1 MCTYSSAGVNSP
13 AISCVY
19 VCLSVYLNNFFVC
32 KIETHER
39 FKRTLSFRTDTT
51 CKCSGKPPLSS
62 SKNT

>member
-32 KIETHER
+32 KIKTHER

-51 CKCSGKPPLSS
+51 CKCSG
-62 SKNT
+62 